1 MSTNSAGV
9 HPSLQNHGLRLV
21 IAVVGASIL
30 GMAINDY
37 LVVLLGPVIA
47 AALLVP
53 GQPAGP
59 PGKLLAIPVIMWV
72 LGQAVLVVAALLAD
86 NTDVLILV
94 FTGLIF
100 LAFYRD
106 ATKGPDALIGLALIV
121 LVAIGTFAATSITA
135 AAILVDGLAM
145 GALAAALSTLFA
157 HAVLP
162 SKAEATEKPE
172 PELSRSPLRE
182 SLGRTAILM
191 ALFGYFVIT
200 EKHDSLYILITAVT
214 VLRLSSAAQG
224 AMGLIAANI
233 IGGAIA
239 LFAAVF
245 ISTNPSELFGFILF
259 AAMVLSLGLAAESG
273 GTIGALAKG
282 ATGIS
287 IILLVIALAP
297 SDGSEAYFSR
307 VVEIFLTAAFV
318 LLGRCIVDAP
328 PEDTKTATA

>member
-1 MSTNSAGV
+1 MSTDSAGV
-9 HPSLQNHGLRLV
+9 HPALKNHGLRLV
-21 IAVVGASIL
+21 IAVVGASAL
-30 GMAINDY
+30 GLVINDY
-37 LVVLLGPVIA
+37 LVVLLGPIIA
-47 AALLVP
+47 AALVAP
-53 GQPAGP
+53 GQPAAP
-59 PGKLLAIPVIMWV
+59 PGKLLAIPVIMWI
-72 LGQAVLVVAALLAD
+72 LGQIVLAVTALLAS
-86 NTDVLILV
+86 NTDVLVLV
-94 FTGLIF
+94 FTGFVF

-157 HAVLP
+157 HVVLP

-172 PELSRSPLRE
+172 SELSRSPLRE

-239 LFAAVF
+239 LVAAVF

-259 AAMVLSLGLAAESG
+259 AAMVLSLGLAAEAG

-328 PEDTKTATA
+328 PEDTETATA

>member
-1 MSTNSAGV
+1 MSTNSAGI
-9 HPSLQNHGLRLV
+9 HPSLQNHGLRLL
-21 IAVVGASIL
+21 IAVVGASVF
-30 GMAINDY
+30 GMVINDY

-47 AALLVP
+47 AALLAP
-53 GQPAGP
+53 GEPAAP
-59 PGKLLAIPVIMWV
+59 PGKLLVIPLIMWI
-72 LGQAVLVVAALLAD
+72 LGQAVLAVTALLAS
-86 NTDVLILV
+86 NTDVLVLV
-94 FTGLIF
+94 FTGF
-100 LAFYRD
+100 TFMAFYRD
-106 ATKGPDALIGLALIV
+106 AVKGPDALIGLTLIV
-121 LVAIGTFAATSITA
+121 LVAISTFAATSITV
-135 AAILVDGLAM
+135 AAILVDGLAL
-145 GALAAALSTLFA
+145 GALAAALSTIFA
-157 HAVLP
+157 HAVLL
-162 SKAEATEKPE
+162 SKAEVTDKPE
-172 PELSRSPLRE
+172 PEISRSPLRE
-182 SLGRTAILM
+182 SIGRTAILM

-214 VLRLSSAAQG
+214 VLRLPAAAQG
-224 AMGLIAANI
+224 AIGLIAANI
-233 IGGAIA
+233 IGGAIS

-259 AAMVLSLGLAAESG
+259 YAMVLSLGLAAEAG

-328 PEDTKTATA
+328 PQDTQPATV